1 MVQVQELFDNNI
13 LLILMSVLCSLGIL
27 VKILIYGIYKN
38 LIKSSDNMANT
49 NNKLMKL
56 VKMKFEACYKLKI
69 GVNNVDIFV
78 DKYMYKYKFCGI
90 LLYTWENIS
99 GQLLILC
106 LLTGAI
112 GAGLAVYYDCGK
124 TAILSTFFIGLLTS
138 ALLIIFESFLN
149 LPAKRNIIR
158 INMKD
163 YLENMLKVRLE
174 QENFYPEKLEEYRN
188 EYFINENEER
198 NTDNTDKHNVSQHL
212 EKKSEQKVKG
222 KDLLHIEDTA
232 AVKEEVQNGVNY
244 IKGNRDRKR
253 EDGQAKFSSKNDR
266 KLNPDKKT
274 TENYKINKEE
284 EEIIEDILKEFMA

>member
-99 GQLLILC
+99 GQLLI
-106 LLTGAI
+106 
-112 GAGLAVYYDCGK
+112 
-124 TAILSTFFIGLLTS
+124 
-138 ALLIIFESFLN
+138 
-149 LPAKRNIIR
+149 
-158 INMKD
+158 
-163 YLENMLKVRLE
+163 
-174 QENFYPEKLEEYRN
+174 
-188 EYFINENEER
+188 
-198 NTDNTDKHNVSQHL
+198 
-212 EKKSEQKVKG
+212 
-222 KDLLHIEDTA
+222 
-232 AVKEEVQNGVNY
+232 
-244 IKGNRDRKR
+244 
-253 EDGQAKFSSKNDR
+253 
-266 KLNPDKKT
+266 
-274 TENYKINKEE
+274 
-284 EEIIEDILKEFMA
+284 